1 MMPRLKHPAVV
12 FTITT
17 LSLAFAAVLIA
28 QPDGHRPPP
37 PHEHRQAGS
46 QRASNEPLPA
56 PQVTITE
63 RDGYRYITSN
73 GLPDHRPGRF
83 PNQGNP
89 NAISAQDYEYRVPLN
104 PETLDEAIPMR
115 GYLFGVALNGVP
127 FDPGTAEIW
136 TPEGRRMRGQ
146 AKDYGWNYDALSG
159 RINLGLDAHHAHV
172 QPTGAYH
179 YHGLPTGLI
188 QNQIKLKHDRA
199 GGHAMTL
206 IGYAADG
213 FPMYAVYGHED
224 AGDADS
230 AVVRLTSSYRLKE
243 GTRPGGDDGPDWPYD
258 GTFVEDWEYVQG
270 AGDLD
275 ECNGRT
281 GVTPEYPDGT
291 YYYVVTDTYP
301 FVPRVFRGTPD
312 ESFRKARPGGGP
324 GGPGERGGRPP
335 RR

>member
-28 QPDGHRPPP
+28 QPGGHSPPP
-37 PHEHRQAGS
+37 PHEHRQPGS
-46 QRASNEPLPA
+46 QRASKEPLPA

-136 TPEGRRMRGQ
+136 TPEGRRMPKIMVGTMTRCR
-146 AKDYGWNYDALSG
+146 A
-159 RINLGLDAHHAHV
+159 
-172 QPTGAYH
+172 
-179 YHGLPTGLI
+179 GLI
-188 QNQIKLKHDRA
+188 LGSMRITR
-199 GGHAMTL
+199 
-206 IGYAADG
+206 
-213 FPMYAVYGHED
+213 
-224 AGDADS
+224 
-230 AVVRLTSSYRLKE
+230 TSSRQE
-243 GTRPGGDDGPDWPYD
+243 HITTTACR
-258 GTFVEDWEYVQG
+258 
-270 AGDLD
+270 
-275 ECNGRT
+275 
-281 GVTPEYPDGT
+281 
-291 YYYVVTDTYP
+291 
-301 FVPRVFRGTPD
+301 RG
-312 ESFRKARPGGGP
+312 
-324 GGPGERGGRPP
+324 
-335 RR
+335 